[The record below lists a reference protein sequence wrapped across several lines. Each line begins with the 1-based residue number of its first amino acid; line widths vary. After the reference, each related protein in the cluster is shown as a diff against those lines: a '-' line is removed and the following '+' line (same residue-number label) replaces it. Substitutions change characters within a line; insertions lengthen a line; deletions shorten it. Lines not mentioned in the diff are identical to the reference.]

1 MGSLNS
7 QRPVLLF
14 VALCLTLIF
23 ASSFLYR
30 TANPS
35 LTVRPKP
42 SMGKVQGPMEEIGKL
57 MSRLEQNPSDME
69 ALNSLGLLFMEMQAW
84 ERAAVFLNRLLSL
97 DPEHV
102 SALYHLG
109 VVKFQLKE
117 YQAAAETFH
126 NVLALDPSSHLA
138 HYNLGV
144 LNKYF
149 LEQPEQAL
157 FHFQKV
163 AEIAPDDPHLTEL
176 VQREIEAGHGQNGRN

>member
-1 MGSLNS
+1 
-7 QRPVLLF
+7 
-14 VALCLTLIF
+14 LTLIF
-23 ASSFLYR
+23 AGSFLYR

-35 LTVRPKP
+35 LTVRPQP
-42 SMGKVQGPMEEIGKL
+42 SMGTVQGPMEEIGKL
-57 MSRLEQNPSDME
+57 MSRLEQNPGDVE
-69 ALNSLGLLFMEMQAW
+69 TLNSLGLLFMEVQAW
-84 ERAAVFLNRLLSL
+84 ERSAVFWNRLLSL

-102 SALYHLG
+102 SAHYHLG

-149 LEQPEQAL
+149 LDQPEKGL
-157 FHFQKV
+157 FHFEKV
-163 AEIAPDDPHLTEL
+163 AEIAPEDPHLAAL
-176 VQREIEAGHGQNGRN
+176 VQRELEAGHGQNGRN